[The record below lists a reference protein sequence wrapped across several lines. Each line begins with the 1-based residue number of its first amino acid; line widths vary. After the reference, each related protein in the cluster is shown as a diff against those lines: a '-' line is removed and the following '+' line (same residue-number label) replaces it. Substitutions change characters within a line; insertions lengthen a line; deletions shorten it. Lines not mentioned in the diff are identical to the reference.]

1 MSSIMMQ
8 TKIKNLVFMQRQMLL
23 LHMIEHYQEWLLVEV
38 LHPCTL
44 QLSFM
49 MLANDQQIINAS

>member
-1 MSSIMMQ
+1 MMQ
-8 TKIKNLVFMQRQMLL
+8 TKTKNLVFMQRQMLL

-44 QLSFM
+44 QLPFM
-49 MLANDQQIINAS
+49 MLANDQQIIKAS

>member
-1 MSSIMMQ
+1 MQ

-23 LHMIEHYQEWLLVEV
+23 LHMIERYQEWLLVEV